1 MSARQ
6 NLCAICIFTGL
17 LAPAIAQTAHQA
29 SVRRIS
35 VLNENPIRLK
45 IDTSEVVVPQVQI
58 VSGPERLVIDIPNS
72 TPGLGL
78 HSIAMNR
85 GEVKGVRVSLFSTSP
100 PVTRIVVD
108 LKQPQ
113 WYRVAPDASG
123 FLVTFGSDGETIA
136 DPQPTIGWVSTR
148 VSAKT
153 ALTQSAL
160 DIVRKGTARP
170 NAGIGTS
177 KVTVQYAN
185 GLLTIHAHGATLS
198 EVLFQIQKQTGAE
211 IAIPSGTEQDQV
223 AADFGPGRPSEV
235 LAQLLNGSGLNFV
248 AVGSEADPNALR
260 SVILSRNSGGPVE
273 PEQFVAPSFSPPT
286 AEDIEPQNIEVIPP
300 APGDNIQQQPQDVPA
315 NGPPPEAP
323 PN

>member
-1 MSARQ
+1 MPARQ
-6 NLCAICIFTGL
+6 HLCAICIFAGL

-29 SVRRIS
+29 SVHRIS
-35 VLNENPIRLK
+35 VVNENPLRLK
-45 IDTSEVVVPQVQI
+45 IDTSEAVAPQVQI

-72 TPGLGL
+72 TPDPGL
-78 HSIAMNR
+78 HGIAMNR
-85 GEVKGVRVSLFSTSP
+85 GEVKGVRVSLFSTLP

-123 FLVTFGSDGETIA
+123 FLVTLGSDAETAA
-136 DPQPTIGWVSTR
+136 DPQPTIGWVSSR
-148 VSAKT
+148 VAAKT

-160 DIVRKGTARP
+160 DIVRKSAARP

-177 KVTVQYAN
+177 KVSVQYAN
-185 GLLTIHAHGATLS
+185 GLLAIHARGATLS

-223 AADFGPGRPSEV
+223 AADFGPGRASEV

-260 SVILSRNSGGPVE
+260 SVILSRNSGGPPE
-273 PEQFVAPSFSPPT
+273 PAQFIAPVYSAPAAENLEPQSPEVMAPPPGENNQQLQDLPGNAPPT
-286 AEDIEPQNIEVIPP
+286 
-300 APGDNIQQQPQDVPA
+300 
-315 NGPPPEAP
+315 EAP

>member
-1 MSARQ
+1 MPARRQ
-6 NLCAICIFTGL
+6 LCGICIITAL
-17 LAPAIAQTAHQA
+17 LAPALAQTGHQA
-29 SVRRIS
+29 SVRRLS
-35 VLNENPIRLK
+35 VINENPIRLK
-45 IDTSEVVVPQVQI
+45 IETSEPVAPQVQI

-72 TPGLGL
+72 TPGSGL
-78 HSIAMNR
+78 HSMVAMNR
-85 GEVKGVRVSLFSTSP
+85 GQIKGVRVSLFSTSP

-113 WYRVAPDASG
+113 WYRVQPDVSG
-123 FLVTFGSDGETIA
+123 FLVILGSDAETAA
-136 DPQPTIGWVSTR
+136 DPQPTIGWVSAR

-153 ALTQSAL
+153 PSIQPAVL
-160 DIVRKGTARP
+160 VRKAAARP

-223 AADFGPGRPSEV
+223 AADFGPGRASDV

-248 AVGSEADPNALR
+248 VVGSEADPNALR
-260 SVILSRNSGGPVE
+260 SVILSRNSGGPAE
-273 PEQFVAPSFSPPT
+273 PAQFVAPTYVEPT
-286 AEDIEPQNIEVIPP
+286 AENIEPQGLEIVPP
-300 APGDNIQQQPQDVPA
+300 PPTENNQPPQEAPG
-315 NGPPPEAP
+315 NGPPIETP
-323 PN
+323 PY